1 MAITKAKTANPSIYI
16 VEDER
21 IIAKDIE
28 ATLRQFG
35 YECVGYSISG
45 EDALIKIPQLKPDLV
60 LMDIN
65 LKEGITGVET
75 AEKLKFITD
84 VPVVYLTAYSDDKT
98 LERGKKTEPYG
109 YILKPFEERELHSII
124 EMALHKYKMEQQ
136 LRYNEKWYRTI
147 LNSTGEGIVVCD
159 MSGEIAFAN
168 PRALE
173 LFDGHEQLVVGANI
187 QDIFVAEER
196 PDSVYV
202 LSPVALA
209 EQENYPDTASRVNLM
224 TLKQALK
231 PIDYL
236 IACIRNEENEK
247 TGFVVVMRD
256 IAQQLRAESA
266 ARSSEFRY
274 TAIFESARDV
284 IYTLDRQ
291 GALTSMNR
299 AFTDLT
305 GYTKEDI
312 LGKPFRNYIH
322 ADDVR
327 MAVKN
332 FDLVMSGKQ
341 SSAHELRVLTR
352 SGEYRYAEIT
362 AVPLMEDQRVAGVIG
377 IARDVTLRKQ
387 SELELIR
394 AKNVA
399 EQSKKYQEQFLANIT
414 HEIRTP
420 MNAIMGMSQLLLQ
433 SRLDNNQQEFVDA
446 IKLSAE
452 NLLVIINDILDLSK
466 IQAGKMTIEQKPFEL
481 DELISGLFSTL
492 KFRAEEKGLKFTY
505 TIQPGA
511 HTHLSGDKIRIHQVL
526 LNILSNAIKFT
537 DAGEVSLHVREV
549 ASVNGLADVSFEVT
563 DTGIGIASDMVDVIF
578 DNFKQTSDD
587 TTRLYGGT
595 GLGLTISK
603 QLTELMNGR
612 IQVNSAVG
620 KGSCFTVTLPLKTL
634 VADEKKQGSNRAEQ
648 AAKPSL
654 ANVDVLV
661 VEDNNFNKLLIKN
674 ILLGWKANVDMADNG
689 QIAVDMLRNKHYDL
703 VLMDIQMPVMDG
715 YQATEAIRHTLPA
728 PKSKI
733 PIIAVT
739 AHATITEREKCQKA
753 GMNDFVSKPIDNEK
767 LFAKMKSLI
776 ENPEYFGFDQ
786 QEQDQLIKI
795 NQDLTD
801 LSYLKEISGGNE
813 ELMKEMVNIFLTE
826 TPDMLDGLVKSA
838 ETEDWKTFRE
848 IAHKIKPSITY
859 AGIISAERL
868 IEKIHHDAK
877 SQTNLDEIP
886 GLLPE
891 FVSVCRAAIEEL
903 KVKVQSL

>member
-1 MAITKAKTANPSIYI
+1 MAITKSPTSSPSIYI

-35 YECVGYSISG
+35 YECAGYSITG
-45 EDALIKIPQLKPDLV
+45 EDALVKIPVVKPNLV

-75 AEKLKFITD
+75 AERLKFMTD

-98 LERGKKTEPYG
+98 LERAKKTEPYG
-109 YILKPFEERELHSII
+109 YILKPFEERELHSTI

-159 MSGEIAFAN
+159 LAGTIAFAN

-173 LFDGHEQLVVGANI
+173 LFDANEQQVLGRHIDEVFKI
-187 QDIFVAEER
+187 TER
-196 PDSVYV
+196 QDSVYSG
-202 LSPVALA
+202 SPVELA
-209 EQENYPDTASRVNLM
+209 EQDSFPDTASRV
-224 TLKQALK
+224 ALHTFQGK
-231 PIDYL
+231 LNTIDYL
-236 IACIRNEENEK
+236 VACIRNEEDEK

-256 IAQQLRAESA
+256 IAQQLLYESA
-266 ARSSEFRY
+266 AKSSEFRY
-274 TAIFESARDV
+274 TAIFESAKDV
-284 IYTLDRQ
+284 IYTLDLNGVFSSLNQ
-291 GALTSMNR
+291 
-299 AFTDLT
+299 AFVDLT
-305 GYTKEDI
+305 GYSKEEM

-322 ADDVR
+322 TDDLKTAFRSFEV
-327 MAVKN
+327 VSTGG
-332 FDLVMSGKQ
+332 FPPV
-341 SSAHELRVLTR
+341 HELRVLTKT
-352 SGEYRYAEIT
+352 GEYRYAEIT
-362 AVPLMEDQRVAGVIG
+362 SVPLKEENKVTGAIG

-387 SELELIR
+387 TELELIR

-433 SRLDNNQQEFVDA
+433 SKLDTNQHEFVDA
-446 IKLSAE
+446 IRLSAE

-466 IQAGKMTIEQKPFEL
+466 IQAGKMTLEMKPFQL
-481 DELISGLFSTL
+481 HDVLNNLFSTL
-492 KFRAEEKGLKFTY
+492 RLKADEKGLVFEHH
-505 TIQPGA
+505 IAPDVPL
-511 HTHLSGDKIRIHQVL
+511 HLLGDKVRISQIL
-526 LNILSNAIKFT
+526 INILSNAIKFT
-537 DAGEVSLHVREV
+537 DAGSVKLNVTALTNESNKTTLKFEVS
-549 ASVNGLADVSFEVT
+549 
-563 DTGIGIASDMVDVIF
+563 DTGIGIAPDKLDVIF
-578 DNFKQTSDD
+578 DNFKQASDD

-595 GLGLTISK
+595 GLGLTIAK
-603 QLTELMNGR
+603 QLAELMNGT
-612 IQVNSAVG
+612 IDVASEIA
-620 KGSCFTVTLPLKTL
+620 KGSVFTFSVTL
-634 VADEKKQGSNRAEQ
+634 EQ
-648 AAKPSL
+648 ALQVSSSEKVSSERKEDKTALS
-654 ANVDVLV
+654 NINVLV

-689 QIAVDMLRNKHYDL
+689 EIAVDMLAHKNYDI

-715 YQATEAIRHTLPA
+715 YQATEAIRNSLPA
-728 PKSKI
+728 PKNKI
-733 PIIAVT
+733 PIVAVT
-739 AHATITEREKCQKA
+739 AHATITEREKCEKA
-753 GMNDFVSKPIDNEK
+753 GMNDFVSKPLDSEK
-767 LFAKMKSLI
+767 LFSKMKTLI
-776 ENPEYFGFDQ
+776 ENPLHIGFDKD
-786 QEQDQLIKI
+786 ERDQLIKI

-801 LSYLKEISGGNE
+801 LSYLKEISGGSE
-813 ELMKEMVNIFLTE
+813 ELMKEMVEIFLTE
-826 TPDMLDGLVKSA
+826 TPDMLDGLVQSA
-838 ETEDWKTFRE
+838 ETQDWKTFRE

-859 AGIISAERL
+859 AGIVSAERL

-903 KVKVQSL
+903 KEKVKSL